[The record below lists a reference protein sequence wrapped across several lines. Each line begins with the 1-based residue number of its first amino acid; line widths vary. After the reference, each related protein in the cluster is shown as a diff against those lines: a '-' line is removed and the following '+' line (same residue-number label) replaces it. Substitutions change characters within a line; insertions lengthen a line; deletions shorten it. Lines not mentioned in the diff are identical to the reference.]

1 MGDLVEVLSLSLVLA
16 GLMTVHVYLLL
27 GLSFRGQTRKALAA
41 LVFPP
46 LGPFWAWKAHMRA
59 RTLAW
64 VSLFVLY
71 ALLLTWILV
80 RG

>member
-1 MGDLVEVLSLSLVLA
+1 
-16 GLMTVHVYLLL
+16 
-27 GLSFRGQTRKALAA
+27 
-41 LVFPP
+41 